1 VLYGLLNFNQEDT
14 ILKMPEPRNVRPYN
28 QDQMALFPPS
38 VQSLIETDDL
48 CMVVNDVV
56 KSLDLSCLYQKVSAE
71 GNPAYHPAMMLKI
84 YFYAY
89 ARGIFSSRRIAQA
102 LKEHIAFIF
111 LAAWQKPDFRTVSDF
126 RKNNLKELGL
136 LFSQIVQLC
145 KQLGMV
151 KLGHIA
157 IDGTKIK
164 ANASDAATYDQERIE
179 KEIKQWLEHAEA
191 IDRQEDALYG
201 PDKTGDELPEDIRD
215 PKKRIQKLKE
225 LKKKLDAE
233 GREKINRTD
242 PDATFMKTSHGI
254 QTAYNAQVAVD
265 VGHQV
270 VVAADVT
277 NQASD
282 VGQLLPMVRQV
293 EENTS
298 GKVQECSADSGYS
311 SGENLKAMQDRK
323 VDAYIPD
330 REYQAQQRG
339 KAVDDFHKD
348 SFVYDEKRDCY
359 ICVEGQE
366 LVFSHLQKR
375 KDKEPLLIYR
385 CRSCKACAFFGCC
398 TTDPNGRSISRHPY
412 EKELRQMRQK
422 LNSASGKKIY
432 GKRKYTVEPPFGHIK
447 SIMGFTS
454 FLLRGRQKVRGEFK
468 LIASAHNLRK
478 IWLYL
483 KAGGKPV
490 AGMCSALGN

>member
-1 VLYGLLNFNQEDT
+1 MLYDLLNCYQEDFV
-14 ILKMPEPRNVRPYN
+14 LKIPEPRNVRPYN

-38 VQSLIETDDL
+38 VQSLIESDDL
-48 CMVVNDVV
+48 CIIVNDVV
-56 KSLDLSCLYQKVSAE
+56 KALDLSCLYQKVSSE
-71 GNPAYHPAMMLKI
+71 GNPSYHPAMMLKI

-89 ARGIFSSRRIAQA
+89 ARGIFSSRKIARA
-102 LKEHIAFIF
+102 LKENIAFIF

-164 ANASDAATYDQERIE
+164 ASAADANTYDRDRIE
-179 KEIKQWLEHAEA
+179 KEIKRWLEQAEA

-215 PKKRIQKLKE
+215 PEKRIKKLKE
-225 LKKKLDAE
+225 LKKKLDAD

-242 PDATFMKTSHGI
+242 SDATFMKTTHGI

-265 VGHQV
+265 AAHQV
-270 VVAADVT
+270 IVAAEVSA
-277 NQASD
+277 QASD
-282 VGQLLPMVRQV
+282 VEQLLPMVQQA

-298 GKVQECSADSGYS
+298 EKVQECSADSGYS

-359 ICVEGQE
+359 ICVEGQQ

-375 KDKEPLLIYR
+375 KDKEPLRIYR
-385 CRSCKACAFFGCC
+385 CRSCQACAFFGCC
-398 TTDPNGRSISRHPY
+398 TTDLNGRSISRHPY
-412 EKELRQMRQK
+412 EKELHQMRQK
-422 LNSASGKKIY
+422 LDSASGKAIY
-432 GKRKYTVEPPFGHIK
+432 GKRKYTVEPAFGHIK
-447 SIMGFTS
+447 SIMGVTC
-454 FLLRGRQKVRGEFK
+454 FLLRGQQKVRGEFK
-468 LIASAHNLRK
+468 LIAIAHNLRK
-478 IWLYL
+478 IWLHV
-483 KAGGKPV
+483 KAGGKMP
-490 AGMCSALGN
+490 AGICPALGN

>member
-1 VLYGLLNFNQEDT
+1 MK
-14 ILKMPEPRNVRPYN
+14 IPEPRNVRPYN
-28 QDQMALFPPS
+28 QNQMALFPPS
-38 VQSLIETDDL
+38 VQSLIESDDL

-56 KSLDLSCLYQKVSAE
+56 KTLDLSCLYQKVSTE

-89 ARGIFSSRRIAQA
+89 AKGIFSSRKITQA
-102 LKEHIAFIF
+102 LKENIAFIF

-136 LFSQIVQLC
+136 LFTQIVHLC

-164 ANASDAATYDQERIE
+164 ASASDAKTYDRDRIE
-179 KEIKQWLEHAEA
+179 KEIKRWLEHAEA
-191 IDRQEDALYG
+191 VDQQEDALYG

-215 PKKRIQKLKE
+215 PEKRIKKLKE
-225 LKKKLDAE
+225 LKKKLDA
-233 GREKINRTD
+233 GREKVNKTD
-242 PDATFMKTSHGI
+242 PDAAFMKTTNGI
-254 QTAYNAQVAVD
+254 KTSYNAQVAVD
-265 VGHQV
+265 AEHQV
-270 VVAADVT
+270 IVAADVT

-282 VGQLLPMVRQV
+282 VEQLLPMVKQI
-293 EENTS
+293 EENTLK
-298 GKVQECSADSGYS
+298 KVQECSADAGYS
-311 SGENLKAMQDRK
+311 SGENIKAMAQREI
-323 VDAYIPD
+323 DAYIPD

-339 KAVDDFHKD
+339 KAVGDFHKD
-348 SFVYDEKRDCY
+348 SFVYDEKRDCH
-359 ICVEGQE
+359 ICVEGQK

-375 KDKEPLLIYR
+375 KNKEPLMIYR
-385 CRSCKACAFFGCC
+385 CRNCIPCPFFGCC
-398 TTDPNGRSISRHPY
+398 TTDKSGRSISRHPY

-422 LNSASGKKIY
+422 LDSKSGKAIY

-447 SIMGFTS
+447 SVMGFTS
-454 FLLRGRQKVRGEFK
+454 FLLRGSQKVTGEFK
-468 LIASAHNLRK
+468 LVSMAHNLRK

-483 KAGGKPV
+483 KVSGKTLAERCP
-490 AGMCSALGN
+490 APGN

>member
-1 VLYGLLNFNQEDT
+1 MLYGLLNLNQEESV
-14 ILKMPEPRNVRPYN
+14 LKIFEPRNVRPYN

-38 VQSLIETDDL
+38 VQSLIESDDL

-56 KSLDLSCLYQKVSAE
+56 KTLDLSCLYQKVSAE

-89 ARGIFSSRRIAQA
+89 ARGIFSSRKITQA
-102 LKEHIAFIF
+102 LKENIAFIF

-164 ANASDAATYDQERIE
+164 ASAADANTYDRDRIE
-179 KEIKQWLEHAEA
+179 KEIKRWLEQAEA

-215 PKKRIQKLKE
+215 PEKRIKKLKE
-225 LKKKLDAE
+225 LKKKLDAD

-242 PDATFMKTSHGI
+242 PDAAFMKTTSGI

-265 VGHQV
+265 ADYQII
-270 VVAADVT
+270 VAADVT
-277 NQASD
+277 DQASD
-282 VGQLLPMVRQV
+282 VEQLLPMVTQT
-293 EENTS
+293 EENTFE
-298 GKVQECSADSGYS
+298 KVQESSADSGYS
-311 SGENLKAMQDRK
+311 SGENLKAMQKRK
-323 VDAYIPD
+323 IDAYIPD

-339 KAVDDFHKD
+339 KPVGDFHKD

-359 ICVEGQE
+359 ICAEGQE

-375 KDKEPLLIYR
+375 QDKEPLMIYR
-385 CRSCKACAFFGCC
+385 CRSCRACRFFGCC
-398 TTDPNGRSISRHPY
+398 TTDQNGRSISRHPY

-422 LNSASGKKIY
+422 LDSASGKAIY
-432 GKRKYTVEPPFGHIK
+432 SKRKYTAEPPFGHIK

-454 FLLRGRQKVRGEFK
+454 FLLRGKQKVRGEFK
-468 LIASAHNLRK
+468 LISIAHNLRK
-478 IWLYL
+478 IWLHV
-483 KAGGKPV
+483 KAGEKTL
-490 AGMCSALGN
+490 AGVCPAP